1 MFDNDS
7 FLEQVV
13 KNGKPN
19 KYYYLKILLSLLV
32 ILTGWVIILFSN
44 PGIMSIMVAPVI
56 IIGGIFL
63 FFCVL
68 GYRRMEFEYTFTN
81 GSVEIA
87 GVYKASKRR
96 EFFHFDFDQVLMIAP
111 VNSKRLENEKFDR
124 KSYFGSVKGND
135 QQIAM
140 LVDIKKKKEL
150 IIIEPNEKTM
160 KHILLFAKNK
170 CYDL

>member
-1 MFDNDS
+1 MFNSDS

-19 KYYYLKILLSLLV
+19 KYYYLKIVLSILV
-32 ILTGWVIILFSN
+32 ILTGWVIILFMGA
-44 PGIMSIMVAPVI
+44 GIMSIMVAPVI

-63 FFCVL
+63 FFYVL
-68 GYRRMEFEYTFTN
+68 GFRRMEYEYTFTN
-81 GSVEIA
+81 GSIEIA
-87 GVYKASKRR
+87 GVYKASRR
-96 EFFHFDFDQVLMIAP
+96 EFFHFDFDQVLMITPA
-111 VNSKRLENEKFDR
+111 NSKRLEHENIDR

-135 QQIAM
+135 HQIAM
-140 LVDIKKKKEL
+140 LVEINKKKEL
-150 IIIEPNEKTM
+150 IIMEPNEKTM